1 MFIWVHEGQVFCG
14 IFIFLLDTLWRREYD
29 EEVMKSQWHTFK
41 NLVRTISLI
50 IEGRFQLVPVKVKV
64 QK

>member
-1 MFIWVHEGQVFCG
+1 LEAGGFVFCG